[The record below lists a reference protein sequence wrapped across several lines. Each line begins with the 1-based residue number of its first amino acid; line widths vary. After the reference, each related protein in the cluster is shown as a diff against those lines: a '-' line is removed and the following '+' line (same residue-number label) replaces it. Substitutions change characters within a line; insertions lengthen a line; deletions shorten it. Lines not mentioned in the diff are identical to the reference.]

1 LISILETL
9 KNNLPF
15 SLLDNRLF
23 REIEESAQIAYY
35 PEDTILINY
44 NQLPD
49 TLYIII
55 KGQIEARED
64 NELIDVYHKEDSIGG
79 IEIIKQVSS
88 LYEYKV
94 TKELICYEIPS
105 TIFLELSREN
115 KLFKAYFFA
124 NISERMEMLH
134 SKKEYGDVANLMV
147 EKLDNNI
154 LHKAIIVEP
163 DRDIFL
169 ALEEMEKSRSVA
181 IIVNNSDG
189 YGIVTDAD
197 FRSYILKARESK
209 ITLISQIQTQPI
221 ISVKENMLM
230 FNILLLMTEHT
241 IKHLPVFDSNNNL
254 LGILEL
260 VDLLSLFSNQSH
272 LITVQMDR
280 ANSIDDLIVSSQRV
294 SLMIK
299 ALHTKGV
306 KSRYIAKMVAEIK
319 KKMYLKIFNLVFP
332 KDWHNR
338 VSLLLL
344 GSEGREEQILPTDQ
358 DNALIF
364 ENGFM
369 PNNIDEVT
377 NKFIDALDKIG
388 FPRCTGDVM
397 IINPY
402 WCKSI
407 NLYKEDILLLSQ
419 NPNSD
424 GFMNMAILFDS
435 IVVAGDK
442 SLHKEIIDYIFSHIS
457 SEKLILSHFAKAIEN
472 FESPLGIFSQ
482 FILKDNK
489 HKDEIDI
496 KKGAIFPLVHGIR
509 ALSLEYKIKET
520 NTTLRI
526 KELNNIGYLNKES
539 AKNILEALEVV
550 NSFRLNSQLQ
560 KLEKKMN
567 IDNYISIKSLS
578 KLEKDVLKEA
588 LKSVDKFKK
597 KIIYHFNLSSM
608 S

>member
-1 LISILETL
+1 LLSILENL
-9 KNNLPF
+9 KSNLPF

-23 REIEESAQIAYY
+23 RDIEESAQIAYY
-35 PEDTILINY
+35 PEDTTLIHF

-64 NELIDVYHKEDSIGG
+64 NELIDVYHKDDSVGG
-79 IEIIKQVSS
+79 IEIIEHVLS
-88 LYEYKV
+88 LYEYSV

-105 TIFLELSREN
+105 KLFLELTKQN
-115 KLFKAYFFA
+115 KSFEAYFFA
-124 NISERMEMLH
+124 SISERMDMLQ
-134 SKKEYGDVANLMV
+134 SKKEYGDVADLMV
-147 EKLDNNI
+147 EKLDNSI

-169 ALEEMEKSRSVA
+169 ALEEMEKTKSVA

-197 FRSYILKARESK
+197 FRSYILRAREND
-209 ITLISQIQTQPI
+209 ITIISQIQTKPI

-230 FNILLLMTEHT
+230 FNILLLMTEHA
-241 IKHLPVFDSNNNL
+241 IKHLPVFDSNSKL

-272 LITVQMDR
+272 LITVQMDK
-280 ANSIDDLIVSSQRV
+280 AGSIDDLIIASQRV
-294 SLMIK
+294 SLMIG

-319 KKMYLKIFNLVFP
+319 KKMYSKIFNLIIP
-332 KDWHNR
+332 KEWHDKTAF
-338 VSLLLL
+338 LLL

-358 DNALIF
+358 DNAIIL
-364 ENGFM
+364 ENSFM
-369 PNNIDEVT
+369 PDNISEIT
-377 NKFIDALDKIG
+377 EKFISILDKIG
-388 FPRCTGDVM
+388 FPRCEGNVM

-407 NLYKEDILLLSQ
+407 DLYKQDILSLSQ

-435 IVVAGDK
+435 ILIAGNN
-442 SLHKEIIDYIFSHIS
+442 SLHKEIIDYIFVHIS
-457 SEKLILSHFAKAIEN
+457 TQKPILSHFAKAIEN
-472 FESPLGIFSQ
+472 FESPLGLFSQ
-482 FILKDNK
+482 FISKDNK
-489 HKDEIDI
+489 HKDEIDV

-526 KELNNIGYLNKES
+526 KELNNIGYINKES
-539 AKNILEALEVV
+539 AKELLEALEVL

-560 KLEKKMN
+560 KLEQNIK

-597 KIIYHFNLSSM
+597 KIVYHFNLSSM